1 MVPGGLTGLAV
12 PRGLV
17 WLRVPEGF
25 TGLAVPR
32 VSQGWRCPEI
42 PWALGPHGADGSS
55 GLPGA
60 RSASRTRAPSLS
72 LCCVY
77 LMSPTRLPRA
87 RPMGPTSHNPSFSG
101 ALAGIITANAPLN
114 PESTSNG
121 AAKPHGPSLSALSSP
136 ARHFQ
141 PPAPHTPRAP
151 RAPHKP
157 LGPHEPRAP
166 REPSRLTSPHTS
178 KVSRGWNT
186 SLGPNTSHC
195 RASRTS
201 RHHSGTRTLLPPL
214 RALTSSRAALAP
226 VAYLSPQSPFL
237 NNRFLIDN
245 RLLGQ

>member
-1 MVPGGLTGLAV
+1 VAEGARGLHGPGGAPGLAGLAV
-12 PRGLV
+12 SRDLLGPWGLM
-17 WLRVPEGF
+17 
-25 TGLAVPR
+25 
-32 VSQGWRCPEI
+32 
-42 PWALGPHGADGSS
+42 ALGPYGADGSS

-77 LMSPTRLPRA
+77 LMSPTRLSPVL
-87 RPMGPTSHNPSFSG
+87 PMGHTSHTPGFSG